1 MTREELIQE
10 LEAFIHS
17 LSEKQLKATVNAV
30 NKKGL
35 MNTDWDDIGCSFGA
49 EDLADFIL
57 SRERLLLEKIIEPM
71 KKINPNWDGYVW
83 IHDDYYTP
91 IPKNLT
97 RFNLRE
103 HLAIIEKEGGE

>member
-1 MTREELIQE
+1 MVGYPQPNQGGKMTREELIQE
-10 LEAFIHS
+10 LQVLCPYTLKGITGDVAC
-17 LSEKQLKATVNAV
+17 EKV
-30 NKKGL
+30 
-35 MNTDWDDIGCSFGA
+35 A
-49 EDLADFIL
+49 EYIL

-103 HLAIIEKEGGE
+103 HLAIIEKEKGNV